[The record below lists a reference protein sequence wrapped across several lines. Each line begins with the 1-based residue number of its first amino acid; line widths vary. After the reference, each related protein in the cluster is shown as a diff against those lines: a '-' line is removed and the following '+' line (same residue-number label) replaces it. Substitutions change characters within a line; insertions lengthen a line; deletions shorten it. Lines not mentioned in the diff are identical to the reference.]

1 MNTVTIKKLV
11 IVVLIFFGS
20 ATGSAFDFD
29 LGTLAKKITSL
40 KNNFSNNLPSFLDD
54 FAKNTAETTVKEAA
68 AQKLN
73 DMAKTDAP
81 TASNQPQYAT
91 IPQDRA
97 YPVLKSEQEWKTFS
111 LGTEQGFFEFTEGN
125 EELYDLTVRYKEEAF
140 DLFFRAGTPIQ
151 EAEINDKGEII
162 KAPSGKASLY
172 QTTLKE
178 VDLKNDQ
185 NNKKIS
191 LDNLSSK
198 PKAYTFKDCDSTNQT
213 RPVNKIENPFTIA
226 TDGTS
231 LFYRSSPGK
240 DNIHEYNDSLKHETC
255 KKIYTKEYSGLFQ
268 EATRSTLATIVGDVA
283 KKRIFF
289 GSQYPNLYLLKKN
302 STFFVREEIVKNGHL
317 VEVNEG
323 TLIYGRLFSLESKFE
338 EYKRKATNFLLSVG
352 KKIPIVGEK
361 LPEIGIESDK
371 IHRIGYY
378 AKFFGNEE
386 PKTIEDTEDKED
398 CKMLTSVETVVF
410 GPLLRF
416 YSMVPAAA
424 NKDFAAVFLGRSR
437 GMHLSFQ
444 SKKGKLFPTVVSWY
458 KLMRWQLFKDGDFTK
473 TKKGE
478 AWDPEIVLPKKLY
491 IVRMKSKTDQKE
503 YNYLIIVTGGRV
515 FLMMTPLE
523 NVSQNPNTSY
533 SVLMKEL
540 FKVEA
545 GTKIDTA
552 ALYDDYQTNDGKKL
566 FIVTKQDTKKSMF
579 NNNNAPQRGTEYSLV
594 VIDNLAHELDFSNIQ
609 ENDEAK
615 FNQKKLKWDPIS
627 DTVRRT
633 IKFPEKK

>member
-1 MNTVTIKKLV
+1 MNKFVIKKLV
-11 IVVLIFFGS
+11 IVTLIFFGS
-20 ATGSAFDFD
+20 GTMSAFDF
-29 LGTLAKKITSL
+29 LAKKIASIKSSL
-40 KNNFSNNLPSFLDD
+40 PNAPDIKFSSLFDD
-54 FAKNTAETTVKEAA
+54 FAKNTAETAVKEAA
-68 AQKLN
+68 KQKLN
-73 DMAKTDAP
+73 DITKTGEPAVSDR
-81 TASNQPQYAT
+81 PQYGLIA
-91 IPQDRA
+91 QDRA
-97 YPVLKSEQEWKTFS
+97 YPVLKSEQKWKTFS
-111 LGTEQGFFEFTEGN
+111 VGTDQGFFEFTDGN
-125 EELYDLTVRYKEEAF
+125 EELYDLTVRYKEGTF
-140 DLFFRAGTPIQ
+140 DLFFRAGTPIE
-151 EAEINDKGEII
+151 EAVTDQTGAVV
-162 KAPSGKASLY
+162 KAPSGKASVY

-178 VDLKNDQ
+178 ADLKIAQ
-185 NNKKIS
+185 NNKKIP
-191 LDNLSSK
+191 LENLSSK
-198 PKAYTFKDCDSTNQT
+198 PKAYTFNECDAPNQT

-240 DNIHEYNDSLKHETC
+240 DNIHEYNDSLENETC
-255 KKIYTKEYSGLFQ
+255 KKIYTKEYSGLVQ
-268 EATRSTLATIVGDVA
+268 EATRSSLATIVGDVA

-289 GSQYPNLYLLKKN
+289 GSQYPNLYLLKKD
-302 STFFVREEIVKNGHL
+302 SSFLVRQEIVGNGHL

-352 KKIPIVGEK
+352 KKIPIVGDK
-361 LPEIGIESDK
+361 LPAIGVDHDK

-378 AKFFGNEE
+378 AKFFGDQE
-386 PKTIEDTEDKED
+386 PTAITDTEDKED

-424 NKDFAAVFLGRSR
+424 NHDFAAVFLGRSR

-473 TKKGE
+473 TNKGE

-491 IVRMKSKTDQKE
+491 IVRMKNESDQKE
-503 YNYLIIVTGGRV
+503 YNHLIIVTGGRV

-533 SVLMKEL
+533 SVVMKEL

-566 FIVTKQDTKKSMF
+566 FIVTKQDTEKSMF
-579 NNNNAPQRGTEYSLV
+579 KHDTPQRGTEYSLV
-594 VIDNLAHELDFSNIQ
+594 VIDNLAQELDFSNIKG
-609 ENDEAK
+609 NDDTN
-615 FNQKKLKWDPIS
+615 FNQKKLRWDPIS
-627 DTVRRT
+627 GTDRRA